1 MSIGHDAIAAPVRS
15 RGRDGLQV
23 GVVAGL
29 AALSDVL
36 FWNERIGI
44 SAVLF
49 AAALVAGIIAVN
61 ASRLRAGSSA
71 LAVVIAALA
80 IAPLFET
87 ISPVSLIFGAVGV
100 AAFALLATGQLQS
113 HWPRAVV
120 EPLKL
125 LLIGPFRMLSDV
137 EAILVR
143 QGGLP
148 GRIGGL
154 VRWIMPVTLGC
165 VFLALFAAANPMIE
179 IVLSKIDLRELWNAV
194 ADGRAVFWIAA
205 AAITWG
211 LVCVRGVKP
220 LKLWTAGGAAPATS
234 AAPSALASQVF
245 GPGAILR
252 SLLVFNAL
260 FALQS
265 VMDIAYLWR
274 GASLPAGM
282 SYASYAHRGAY
293 PLMITAALAA
303 AFVLRTFGPGSTLE
317 GSRLARGLVFAWIA
331 QNVLLVLS
339 SILRLNLYVDIYA
352 LSYWRVAA
360 FIWMGLVA
368 IGLVLILLRIAA
380 KRSNAWLV
388 GANMAVAMSVLY
400 GCCFVDFAQV
410 IATYNVA
417 HSQEMTKRGVT
428 LDRAYLLSLGPQAIP
443 ALDHAFERLADM
455 SSASSNDWIVNRRN
469 CLAREAL
476 QSHQDWRAWTWRGAR
491 LAAYL
496 ERQPLPAPCKH

>member
-1 MSIGHDAIAAPVRS
+1 MSIGHDAIAAPAQA
-15 RGRDGLQV
+15 RGKDGLKV
-23 GVVAGL
+23 GSVAAL

-44 SAVLF
+44 SAALLV
-49 AAALVAGIIAVN
+49 AALVVGVVAVN
-61 ASRLRAGSSA
+61 ASRIRASNFVQASA
-71 LAVVIAALA
+71 IAALA
-80 IAPLFET
+80 IAPLVET
-87 ISPVSLIFGAVGV
+87 ISPLSLSFGAVGV
-100 AAFALLATGQLQS
+100 AAFALVVTGQLQS

-125 LLIGPFRMLSDV
+125 LCLCPFRMLSDV
-137 EAILVR
+137 EAILAR
-143 QGGLP
+143 QGGLL

-154 VRWIMPVTLGC
+154 VRWIMPVTLGF

-205 AAITWG
+205 AAVTWG
-211 LVCVRGVKP
+211 LVGVRGVKP
-220 LKLWTAGGAAPATS
+220 LKLRTVGGAAAVS
-234 AAPSALASQVF
+234 AAPGSGLASQVF
-245 GPGAILR
+245 GPGAIIR

-265 VMDIAYLWR
+265 AMDIAYLWR
-274 GASLPAGM
+274 GVSLPTSM

-368 IGLVLILLRIAA
+368 CGLVLILLRIAF
-380 KRSNAWLV
+380 KRSNVWLV
-388 GANMAVAMSVLY
+388 GANMAIAISVLY

-428 LDRAYLLSLGPQAIP
+428 LDRAYLVSLGPQAIP
-443 ALDHAFERLADM
+443 AIDHAFERLADT

-469 CLAREAL
+469 CLAHEAI
-476 QSHQDWRAWTWRGAR
+476 QSHQNWRAWTWRGAR